1 MVSHELAGRDRRLN
15 WSQLPSIQ
23 KKLQN
28 GLSDPRSFGRSLG
41 ELTVSGFPFQGMKS
55 TQQTEQELGKIG
67 EPIRSVNESPLGSVA
82 SNQISF
88 DKSTQI
94 LRRTWLA
101 KTYSLAY
108 TLRLLHPYRTDFSRG
123 NFALRE
129 KSLEVREGEILKSQE
144 FLFSQS
150 YQESRTGDI
159 VQGLPKIEQLFEARR
174 SSPFTFV
181 TLHQELKKQFTS
193 FCEKFPPLHAARL
206 SLRFIQRVLVDEIQL
221 IYHEQG
227 VDIHDKHIEL
237 VVRQMTRRVA
247 IRDSGTTHFLPS
259 SVVEIETL
267 ERYVSSRKNQFQQYQ
282 KSSFTLAETGLVIE
296 PVILGLTKT
305 SLVTTNFLSAASFQ
319 EARRMLFVAATKSS
333 VDFLSE
339 LKHDVLVG
347 RYLRA
352 GSTFHTN
359 TRLSS
364 LQKHPRL
371 EKE

>member
-1 MVSHELAGRDRRLN
+1 VGSHPVERDHESGPSLESASLASFTESELLISRQHNFSRIKESQLPEYNFVQFTDLRLWNVPGHLLWVQPSKWQPPFQISLDSRANLSSELEQSKRRTKNFSASEMSGRDRRLN
-15 WSQLPSIQ
+15 WSQLPSIK

-28 GLSDPRSFGRSLG
+28 GLSDPKSFGRSLG

-55 TQQTEQELGKIG
+55 NQPKHEKGDVETFG
-67 EPIRSVNESPLGSVA
+67 EPEPAQRVCSPDSFLSPLNELGSVA

-94 LRRTWLA
+94 LRKTWLA

-123 NFALRE
+123 NFELRE

-144 FLFSQS
+144 FLFSQT

-181 TLHQELKKQFTS
+181 TLHQELKKQFAS

-227 VDIHDKHIEL
+227 VDIHDKHI
-237 VVRQMTRRVA
+237 
-247 IRDSGTTHFLPS
+247 
-259 SVVEIETL
+259 
-267 ERYVSSRKNQFQQYQ
+267 
-282 KSSFTLAETGLVIE
+282 
-296 PVILGLTKT
+296 
-305 SLVTTNFLSAASFQ
+305 
-319 EARRMLFVAATKSS
+319 
-333 VDFLSE
+333 
-339 LKHDVLVG
+339 
-347 RYLRA
+347 
-352 GSTFHTN
+352 
-359 TRLSS
+359 
-364 LQKHPRL
+364 
-371 EKE
+371 

>member
-1 MVSHELAGRDRRLN
+1 VKPPSGRKSENEETKQNSLA
-15 WSQLPSIQ
+15 
-23 KKLQN
+23 
-28 GLSDPRSFGRSLG
+28 LSPWLA
-41 ELTVSGFPFQGMKS
+41 EH
-55 TQQTEQELGKIG
+55 
-67 EPIRSVNESPLGSVA
+67 NA
-82 SNQISF
+82 ISF
-88 DKSTQI
+88 DRSNQI

-123 NFALRE
+123 NFELRE
-129 KSLEVREGEILKSQE
+129 KSLELREGEILKSQE
-144 FLFSQS
+144 FLFSQT
-150 YQESRTGDI
+150 YEESRTGDI

-181 TLHQELKKQFTS
+181 TLHQELKKQFTY

-206 SLRFIQRVLVDEIQL
+206 SLRFIQRVLVDEIQI

-227 VDIHDKHIEL
+227 VEIHDKHVEL
-237 VVRQMTRRVA
+237 IVRQMTRRVA
-247 IRDSGTTHFLPS
+247 IRDGGTTHFLPS
-259 SVVEIETL
+259 SVVEIDVL
-267 ERYVSSRKNQFQQYQ
+267 ERYAVSRKNKLNKYQ
-282 KSSFTLAETGLVIE
+282 KYSSNIAETGLVIE

-352 GSTFHTN
+352 GSTFHGN

-364 LQKHPRL
+364 LQKRPGMGTFS
-371 EKE
+371 

>member
-1 MVSHELAGRDRRLN
+1 M
-15 WSQLPSIQ
+15 
-23 KKLQN
+23 
-28 GLSDPRSFGRSLG
+28 
-41 ELTVSGFPFQGMKS
+41 
-55 TQQTEQELGKIG
+55 
-67 EPIRSVNESPLGSVA
+67 
-82 SNQISF
+82 
-88 DKSTQI
+88 
-94 LRRTWLA
+94 
-101 KTYSLAY
+101 
-108 TLRLLHPYRTDFSRG
+108 
-123 NFALRE
+123 RE

-193 FCEKFPPLHAARL
+193 FCEKFPPLYAARL

-247 IRDSGTTHFLPS
+247 IRDAGTTHFLPS

-267 ERYVSSRKNQFQQYQ
+267 ERYEASRKNQFQHYQ
-282 KSSFTLAETGLVIE
+282 KKSLTLAETGLVIE

-371 EKE
+371 